1 MKQSRALIDSI
12 VKENKVRSE
21 NKERQLL
28 TPLLGKPCLLIEI
41 VNLYLCRQVVYG
53 ITTGF
58 GKFARTVIEK
68 DKLSELQ
75 VKTMIF
81 DSSSVFLHFQ
91 ANLIR
96 SHAAGVG
103 RALSPENTRCR
114 QNFFV
119 KMIHDDIFNQD
130 AACFAHQRA
139 CKRLLRHLCQN
150 SQVRIIQEAAQG
162 KKYDFH

>member
-28 TPLLGKPCLLIEI
+28 TPLLGKPWLLIEI

-75 VKTMIF
+75 VKTMIV
-81 DSSSVFLHFQ
+81 DSNSV
-91 ANLIR
+91 
-96 SHAAGVG
+96 S
-103 RALSPENTRCR
+103 C
-114 QNFFV
+114 
-119 KMIHDDIFNQD
+119 IF
-130 AACFAHQRA
+130 RPT
-139 CKRLLRHLCQN
+139 
-150 SQVRIIQEAAQG
+150 
-162 KKYDFH
+162 